1 MANDE
6 KTEAFDI
13 LTCPKCGANMEL
25 ASEGGRDTA
34 VCPYCGFSR
43 IIERGMTEE
52 ERKAHIREL
61 AYERERA
68 RLKAEDEH
76 RAEQEARANRGK
88 RIAIAIVLAPIIL
101 GLLIGIFVSI
111 FGDPTKA
118 LIDPFEDI
126 SVTFSGV
133 DGSGSVKIAGRS
145 GIRYSCENDGELSE
159 GGKALI
165 TASSGDYRL
174 KEKSREFTV
183 TGLDRYITEAA
194 MLDRECLDF
203 LREHTVSALEKEFGA
218 TGDYLSSATKHYE
231 SWEWAPAGFYLAA
244 KGAEADFV
252 FDVIELTFKRGDA
265 VVTKYAA
272 YCFEN
277 AIKRSGGVAP
287 LSFSREYFY
296 GPTEDIGSLGDG
308 SNPVWGSYMGVMTG
322 YDTLEEALA
331 DIRADFADWNVFTKV
346 GEA

>member
-1 MANDE
+1 MANDVKNE
-6 KTEAFDI
+6 TVDVLA
-13 LTCPKCGANMEL
+13 CPKCGANMEL
-25 ASEGGRDTA
+25 TSEGGRDTA

-76 RAEQEARANRGK
+76 KAEQEARANRGK
-88 RIAIAIVLAPIIL
+88 RIAIAIVLTPIII

-111 FGDPTKA
+111 FGDPTKP

-133 DGSGSVKIAGRS
+133 DGSGRAKIVGK
-145 GIRYSCENDGELSE
+145 GGVRYSCEDDGELTE

-165 TASSGDYRL
+165 TASSDSCRL

-183 TGLDRYITEAA
+183 TGLSLYITDAS
-194 MLDRECLDF
+194 MLDSECLEF
-203 LREHTVSALEKEFGA
+203 LHGHTASALEKEFSS

-231 SWEWAPAGFYLAA
+231 SWEWAHAGTYIAA
-244 KGAEADFV
+244 KGNEADRV
-252 FDVIELTFKRGDA
+252 FDVVELTFRRGDA
-265 VVTKYAA
+265 VVTKYAV

-277 AIKRSGGVAP
+277 AVKINDGVAP
-287 LSFSREYFY
+287 ISFGREYFY

-322 YDTLEEALA
+322 YGTLEEALS
-331 DIRADFADWNVFTKV
+331 DIRADFAGWNVFRKV
-346 GEA
+346 EAE